1 MGFSKTC
8 KRIVKCVKWITMG
21 KGGGGRR
28 RWSKVSCF
36 YQQFVNLTISTLP
49 STANKLAVEHYFASA
64 NFRLSGLVQQGHSL
78 TKDSQVSRNFVWLS
92 CTSYFAKNFRILIT
106 SHYISTTRIASKR
119 GWKSHDCAGATS
131 FSDLGVLFDDSTVC
145 RSTVLIFKHLEI

>member
-1 MGFSKTC
+1 M
-8 KRIVKCVKWITMG
+8 
-21 KGGGGRR
+21 
-28 RWSKVSCF
+28 
-36 YQQFVNLTISTLP
+36 NLTISTLP

>member
-8 KRIVKCVKWITMG
+8 KRIVKCVKSITMG
-21 KGGGGRR
+21 EGGGGGGG
-28 RWSKVSCF
+28 WSKVSCF

-49 STANKLAVEHYFASA
+49 STANELAVEHYFASA

-92 CTSYFAKNFRILIT
+92 CTSYSAKNFRILIT

-119 GWKSHDCAGATS
+119 GWKSHDRAGATS

>member
-8 KRIVKCVKWITMG
+8 KRIVKNVKSITMG
-21 KGGGGRR
+21 EGGGGR

-78 TKDSQVSRNFVWLS
+78 PKDSQVSRNFVWLS
-92 CTSYFAKNFRILIT
+92 CTSYSAKNFRILIT

-119 GWKSHDCAGATS
+119 GWKSHDRAGATS

>member
-8 KRIVKCVKWITMG
+8 KRIVKSITMG
-21 KGGGGRR
+21 EGWGGGR

-36 YQQFVNLTISTLP
+36 YQQYVNLTISTLP

-92 CTSYFAKNFRILIT
+92 CTSYSAKNFRILIT